1 MMGQKTR
8 APEVA
13 ACLGHANLF
22 LHPLFDEPQQSLSA
36 TQRHQVESMGD
47 MADRLCLQCPIM
59 ERCLYQAVI
68 QHDIAGY
75 VAGTTPSQRAAIRAR
90 LNWRVA
96 AENFDSFAGVGSSR
110 QVDHDEIVRL
120 RRADPGRTL
129 DDIAQRLGCSLSTVK
144 RHLRQARTGGTSV
157 ETRPVLRVVPPSAE
171 QVFAARRDVLGHGR
185 AARQQ
190 FAQAA

>member
-8 APEVA
+8 TPEVA

-22 LHPLFDEPQQSLSA
+22 LHPLFDEPQQALSI
-36 TQRHQVESMGD
+36 TQRHQVESMAE
-47 MADRLCLQCPIM
+47 MADGLCLECPIM

-75 VAGTTPSQRAAIRAR
+75 VAGTTPAQRTAIRAR
-90 LNWRVA
+90 LHWRVA
-96 AENFDSFAGVGSSR
+96 AESFDSFAGVGSSR
-110 QVDHDEIVRL
+110 QIDHDEILRM

-144 RHLRQARTGGTSV
+144 RHLRQARADAATV
-157 ETRPVLRVVPPSAE
+157 QPRPVLKVVPPSAE
-171 QVFAARRDVLGHGR
+171 QVFAARRDVLGHR
-185 AARQQ
+185 QPVRHLAKAA
-190 FAQAA
+190 